1 LVTSVV
7 EHVTDTLLQLSVAVI
22 DTKQCGMLDRTG
34 LQPMF
39 VLAGQFTNTG
49 GVVSSI
55 QVTTWVQVLVWLH
68 PSTAV

>member
-7 EHVTDTLLQLSVAVI
+7 VHVTDALLQLSVAVI

-55 QVTTWVQVLVWLH
+55 Q
-68 PSTAV
+68 A